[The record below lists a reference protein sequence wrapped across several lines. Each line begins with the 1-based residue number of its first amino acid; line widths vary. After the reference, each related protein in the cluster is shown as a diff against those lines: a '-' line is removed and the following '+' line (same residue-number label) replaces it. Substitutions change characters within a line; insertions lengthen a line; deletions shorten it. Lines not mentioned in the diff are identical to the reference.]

1 MKRIKKEE
9 ALNNNASSI
18 PMHDYDLLP
27 DSFTTILRSLILLDK
42 LSILLSNL
50 TNKEAP
56 TAIGKQVLDINVTI

>member
-18 PMHDYDLLP
+18 PMHDYDLLL
-27 DSFTTILRSLILLDK
+27 DSFMTMLRSLIFLDK

-50 TNKEAP
+50 INK
-56 TAIGKQVLDINVTI
+56 